1 MVLTLL
7 TEAFK
12 FTYSFSLPFF
22 KKLLFF
28 LTSNFTQ
35 NLLELSLNLWDI
47 LFLIAIIFILIII
60 SFAI

>member
-7 TEAFK
+7 TEAFE
-12 FTYSFSLPFF
+12 FTYSFSLSFF